1 MGVLT
6 NIAELQ
12 DVVRHCRINGL
23 VVGLCHGCF
32 DIVHLGHIYHLK
44 RARTMVDRLF
54 VSVTADNFVNK
65 GPDRPVFPDCKRAEF
80 LASIRYCDHVIV
92 NNMPTAEYIIKALR
106 PDVYFKGADYSDGS
120 DVRLQAE
127 KALVESVGRR
137 MVLTDNRIFD
147 STSRIAR
154 LIMSKKVCSREIE

>member
-6 NIAELQ
+6 SIAELHNAAMYY
-12 DVVRHCRINGL
+12 RANNLI
-23 VVGLCHGCF
+23 VGLCHGCF
-32 DIVHLGHIYHLK
+32 DIVHPGHIYHLK

-54 VSVTADNFVNK
+54 VSITADNFVNK

-80 LASIRYCDHVIV
+80 IAAIRYCDHVIV
-92 NNMPTAEYIIKALR
+92 NNTPTAEYMIKSLR
-106 PDVYFKGADYSDGS
+106 PDVYFKGADYSDIS

-127 KALVESVGRR
+127 LTLVESAGGR
-137 MVLTDNRIFD
+137 MVLTDDTIFD

-154 LIMSKKVCSREIE
+154 LVMSKNM

>member
-44 RARTMVDRLF
+44 RARAMVDRLF
-54 VSVTADNFVNK
+54 VSITAYNFVNK
-65 GPDRPVFPDCKRAEF
+65 GPDRPIFSDGKRAEF
-80 LASIRYCDHVIV
+80 IASIRYCDHVIV
-92 NNMPTAEYIIKALR
+92 NDMPTAEYIIEALR
-106 PDVYFKGADYSDGS
+106 PDMYFKGADYSDGS
-120 DVRLQAE
+120 NVRLQAE
-127 KALVESVGRR
+127 RALVESVGGC
-137 MVLTDNRIFD
+137 MFLTDNRIFD

-154 LIMSKKVCSREIE
+154 LVMSKNMQQGD

>member
-1 MGVLT
+1 MGVLN
-6 NIAELQ
+6 NIKELQ
-12 DVVRHCRINGL
+12 DVVGDYRSKGL

-32 DIVHLGHIYHLK
+32 DIVHPGHIYHLK

-54 VSVTADNFVNK
+54 VSITADSFVNK

-80 LASIRYCDHVIV
+80 IASIRYCDHVIIS
-92 NNMPTAEYIIKALR
+92 NMPTAECMIKTLR
-106 PDVYFKGADYSDGS
+106 PDIYFKGADYSTGS

-127 KALVESVGRR
+127 RTLVESAGGR
-137 MVLTDNRIFD
+137 MVLTDNRVFD

-154 LIMSKKVCSREIE
+154 LVMSKNIQLGD